1 MKKLLALVSAMVV
14 VSVGEAWATI
24 PVIDYSNLEQQ
35 VQNEYTNLMQYTS
48 TVSNTLKSAAQL
60 EEQVRQLGN
69 YANINNLPGV
79 STIGKVVGEGMS
91 LVNQGKGI
99 YGQIQGMT
107 NPSQFTSQFQSILSR
122 YGNYQNLLS
131 TVSSTGTVSKQYTI
145 PMSEA
150 AAQAV
155 NNFQSNLQALNDQ
168 RTALQGQLT
177 NAMSQ
182 LQGASSQAE
191 VEKIN
196 GEIAGITG
204 ALNSVNEQIQ
214 QAAETSTQV
223 QQQANA
229 AADAAQQAQAAIE
242 ADDLQQGASDYAN
255 LLKFSDDPVRFGRN

>member
-1 MKKLLALVSAMVV
+1 
-14 VSVGEAWATI
+14 
-24 PVIDYSNLEQQ
+24 
-35 VQNEYTNLMQYTS
+35 MQYTS

-79 STIGKVVGEGMS
+79 STIGNVVGDGMS
-91 LVNQGKGI
+91 LVNRGKGI
-99 YGQIQGMT
+99 YGQIQGLT
-107 NPSQFTSQFQSILSR
+107 NPSQFQSILNR

-131 TVSSTGTVSKQYTI
+131 TVSSTGTVSNQYTI

-177 NAMSQ
+177 SAMSQ

-255 LLKFSDDPVRFGRN
+255 MLKFSDDPVRFGRN